1 MSILEM
7 YKRIVPFLGAA
18 LGKDCEVVLHDLRYP
33 DESVIAIANGDI
45 SSRKLGAPAT
55 DFILKLMQVGKKRDQ
70 EYMTNYYRKSVN
82 GHTLRSSTFF
92 IHDEEDNIIGALC
105 LNYDVQRYLDVRKQ
119 LDAFIL
125 MDPGKHID
133 GMPQDNAKKEDDHF
147 LSVEIS
153 ESMYPTVDDAIQHL
167 IQRTLAPYGTEAK
180 RLSQAERL
188 AVVEDLYKNGLFVLK
203 GSVYALAQIL
213 GVSEPTI
220 YRYLNRIKKE
230 NHNVQG

>member
-1 MSILEM
+1 
-7 YKRIVPFLGAA
+7 
-18 LGKDCEVVLHDLRYP
+18 
-33 DESVIAIANGDI
+33 
-45 SSRKLGAPAT
+45 
-55 DFILKLMQVGKKRDQ
+55 
-70 EYMTNYYRKSVN
+70 MTNYYGKSVN

-119 LDAFIL
+119 LDVLVL

-133 GMPQDNAKKEDDHF
+133 GMPQDNTKKEDDHF

-188 AVVEDLYKNGLFVLK
+188 TVVEDLYKNGLFVLK

-230 NHNVQG
+230 NHNAQG

>member
-1 MSILEM
+1 MTHF
-7 YKRIVPFLGAA
+7 RILGAA

-45 SSRKLGAPAT
+45 SSRKVGAPAT

-70 EYMTNYYRKSVN
+70 EYMTNYYGKSVN

-167 IQRTLAPYGTEAK
+167 IQRTLAWPLTGPRPNAYPRQNAW
-180 RLSQAERL
+180 LSSKTSTRTASSSSKAASMPWPRSW
-188 AVVEDLYKNGLFVLK
+188 AF
-203 GSVYALAQIL
+203 
-213 GVSEPTI
+213 
-220 YRYLNRIKKE
+220 RNRRFTAT
-230 NHNVQG
+230 